1 MQKMSWWKKFVLISL
16 AAFVC
21 LILFLVVLC
30 RFWLGGLST
39 LFPYVFELGGFNG
52 EKNYLILFQNNN
64 ELRPGGGF
72 ISAYGV
78 LAAKNG
84 MVKLDFFDSYKL
96 QNDESFLPAPEPMKV
111 LFKDDSKEAEA
122 ERWYFRDGNFS
133 VSFPQS
139 AKDLEMLYWDQAGLK
154 KGSFDGIIAVN
165 FEFLE
170 DLVKIYN
177 LNLDGVVLNNEN
189 LFAQLEYET
198 KNIDTHNIES
208 LENRKNVLGSL
219 SQQLIKEA
227 RNSFWKYGEFF
238 EAVSSGLKQKKIMVF
253 FKDEDLQSVVENENW
268 AGSFDSKNYKNFI
281 YTSFANLGGHKS
293 DRYLRRTHEYFVSF
307 DENNRG
313 KVRYTVSLEHLGA
326 YNLNSD
332 VYRAY
337 LRIFLPENSKFLSA
351 DGDFYE
357 DRKGFVDDE
366 YFEAYIKMKP
376 GERRDVSIE
385 YLLPPMIS
393 MENFVL
399 DIVKQSGTRDL
410 WQILVQFSGDNSF
423 KSDGFDVRENV
434 GFWSGNL
441 LEDHHFDFQ
450 YIKDSLPPLVVW
462 QRFAEQNLIE
472 VNFSEALDSGI
483 ALNSANY
490 SISDLDYKDG
500 KTDSIIIKSI
510 YMQGSKVFLETEGI
524 SRNEEERY
532 KLRLK
537 GLEDLYGNK
546 TKPEVLELTL
556 VQRL

>member
-16 AAFVC
+16 VALVC
-21 LILFLVVLC
+21 LILFLVVLF
-30 RFWLGGLST
+30 RFWLGGLSA

-78 LAAKNG
+78 LAVKSG
-84 MVKLDFFDSYKL
+84 RVKLDFFDSYKL
-96 QNDESFLPAPEPMKV
+96 QNDGNFLLAPEPMKV

-139 AKDLEMLYWDQAGLK
+139 ARDLEALYWDQAGLK

-177 LNLDGVVLNNEN
+177 LNVDGVVLNDKN
-189 LFAQLEYET
+189 LFAWLEYET
-198 KNIDTHNIES
+198 KNIDTHNVES
-208 LENRKNVLGSL
+208 LENRKNVLGVL
-219 SQQLIKEA
+219 FQQLINKA
-227 RNSFWKYGEFF
+227 IKSFWKYGEFF
-238 EAVSSGLKQKKIMVF
+238 AVVNNGLKQKKIMVF
-253 FKDEDLQSVVENENW
+253 FKDEGLQTVAENKRW
-268 AGSFDSKNYKNFI
+268 AGNFDPESYKNFI

-313 KVRYTVSLEHLGA
+313 KVRYTVSLEHFGP

-337 LRIFLPENSKFLSA
+337 LRIFLPENSEFLSA

-357 DRKGFVDDE
+357 DRKRFVDNE

-393 MENFVL
+393 MENFIL

-410 WQILVQFSGDNSF
+410 WQVLVQFSGDNSF
-423 KSDGFDVRENV
+423 RSDGFDVRENV
-434 GFWSGNL
+434 GFWTGYL
-441 LEDHHFDFQ
+441 LEDRHFGFK
-450 YIKDSLPPLVVW
+450 YIKDNLPPLAVW
-462 QRFAEQNLIE
+462 QRFVKQNLIE
-472 VNFSEALDSGI
+472 VNFSEVPDGAS
-483 ALNSANY
+483 ALNPANY
-490 SISDLDYKDG
+490 SIKDLNYKDG
-500 KTDSIIIKSI
+500 KTDNIFIESI
-510 YMQGSKVFLETEGI
+510 YTQGSKVFLKTKGI
-524 SRNEEERY
+524 SRKEEERY
-532 KLRLK
+532 RLTLK
-537 GLEDLYGNK
+537 NMEDLYGNK
-546 TKPEVLELTL
+546 INPEVMELTL